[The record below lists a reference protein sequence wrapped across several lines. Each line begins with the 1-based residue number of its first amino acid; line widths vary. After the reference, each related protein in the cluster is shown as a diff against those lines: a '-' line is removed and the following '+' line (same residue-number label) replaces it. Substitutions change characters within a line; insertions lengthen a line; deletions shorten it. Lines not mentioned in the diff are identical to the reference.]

1 MLWGCGAAAA
11 SYSAGRSV
19 QWYSHFWNSDIIVGS
34 SWKQLTSTL
43 EGVNVV
49 IISWTVYY
57 TTLKVNILYTK
68 QHEWMVRIQCSMKR
82 ARHKIIILIWF
93 YLLKLQKANKTILF
107 RAICLSIK
115 KNKEMLTKVRIMVI
129 WERSMIEKGTRVG
142 GFWGPGYVSFLL
154 WGFMSVCWNH

>member
-1 MLWGCGAAAA
+1 MRVW
-11 SYSAGRSV
+11 S
-19 QWYSHFWNSDIIVGS
+19 GS
-34 SWKQLTSTL
+34 SLLLSWKECTVIQSLL
-43 EGVNVV
+43 EQWHHSGLKLETTHINIRRSKCGV

-68 QHEWMVRIQCSMKR
+68 QHEWMVRIQCWMKR

-93 YLLKLQKANKTILF
+93 YLHKLQKASKTILF

-154 WGFMSVCWNH
+154 WGCMSVCWNH